1 MTLVGV
7 ERITNRAMKALSFS
21 ASGRCLTSLN
31 VSGRFNVSN
40 SGLNI
45 FYGIASITTPGAAAL
60 SHMTLISKLNLCGLH
75 QIGNGAIASIATH
88 CRQLTDLNVSGC
100 GHIQDGSIKILSQ
113 NCSELRVLNLSGVTK
128 LSDQGL
134 ISIGTGLCLLETLN
148 LFRCEA
154 ITDFGLKA
162 ISNCTKLCDLNVRCC
177 KWISDVSICD
187 LAKELRSLKFFEC
200 F

>member
-1 MTLVGV
+1 MEAISKCQRLNTLTLVGV

-88 CRQLTDLNVSGC
+88 CRHLTDLNVSGC
-100 GHIQDGSIKILSQ
+100 GHIQDGSIQ
-113 NCSELRVLNLSGVTK
+113 NTVSK
-128 LSDQGL
+128 LQRAESFE
-134 ISIGTGLCLLETLN
+134 SFWCN
-148 LFRCEA
+148 
-154 ITDFGLKA
+154 KV
-162 ISNCTKLCDLNVRCC
+162 K
-177 KWISDVSICD
+177 
-187 LAKELRSLKFFEC
+187 RSRTH
-200 F
+200 